1 MQTIGIG
8 IKKRTV
14 AAAALTEWNVVLA
27 MAMLPPVA
35 VVAAAA
41 LVRDGPGG
49 GGKMTFHC
57 HGARGVEPGRSL

>member
-8 IKKRTV
+8 INKRTV
-14 AAAALTEWNVVLA
+14 AADALTKRNVVLA
-27 MAMLPPVA
+27 TGMLPPV
-35 VVAAAA
+35 VAPAA
-41 LVRDGPGG
+41 LLRDGPGG